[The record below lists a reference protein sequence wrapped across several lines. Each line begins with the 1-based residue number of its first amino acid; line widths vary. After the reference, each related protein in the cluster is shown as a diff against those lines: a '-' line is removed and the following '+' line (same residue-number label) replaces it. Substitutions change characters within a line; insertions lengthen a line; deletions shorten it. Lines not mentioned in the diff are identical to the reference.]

1 MRVIPVGLR
10 GTYAMTV
17 KPEHLASQ
25 FKDAILPPVLATPIM
40 VLIMENAALN
50 TIRDYLEPDG
60 VVIFYKK
67 ILSPLIGSDLEK
79 GLEDELKGIHCLTPG
94 DFKVVKSKFQFKTPN
109 QVSHRALT
117 EALKDEARIKEVIV
131 GKKVIGF

>member
-50 TIRDYLEPDG
+50 TIRDYLEPDEAAVG
-60 VVIFYKK
+60 TKINVKHLAATPVGHRVVAEAEVIEVDGRR
-67 ILSPLIGSDLEK
+67 IE
-79 GLEDELKGIHCLTPG
+79 
-94 DFKVVKSKFQFKTPN
+94 FKVIARDETEQIGAGTHQRMVVNLGRLKSRLAAKSRK
-109 QVSHRALT
+109 
-117 EALKDEARIKEVIV
+117 
-131 GKKVIGF
+131 

>member
-50 TIRDYLEPDG
+50 TIRDYLEADEAAVGTEINVKHLAATPVGHRVVAEAEVIEVDG
-60 VVIFYKK
+60 RRI
-67 ILSPLIGSDLEK
+67 E
-79 GLEDELKGIHCLTPG
+79 
-94 DFKVVKSKFQFKTPN
+94 FKVTACDETERIGAGTHQRMVVNLRRLKSRLAAKSRK
-109 QVSHRALT
+109 
-117 EALKDEARIKEVIV
+117 
-131 GKKVIGF
+131 

>member
-50 TIRDYLEPDG
+50 TIRDYLDANEARLAPRS
-60 VVIFYKK
+60 ISS
-67 ILSPLIGSDLEK
+67 ISPLRRLDSRSW
-79 GLEDELKGIHCLTPG
+79 LKPRSS
-94 DFKVVKSKFQFKTPN
+94 KSMAD
-109 QVSHRALT
+109 ALSS
-117 EALKDEARIKEVIV
+117 R
-131 GKKVIGF
+131 